1 MIIFLYGQD
10 NYRSRQK
17 LKELIEHYKKIHKTV
32 VSLKYIDVR
41 KLSFKDLEDELKH
54 INKSI
59 PILKRELECEKYLE
73 ALDMVL
79 ENTPFSRK
87 KQETFLN

>member
-1 MIIFLYGQD
+1 MRQVKHIKGAVVHLQEINDNTHCTVFISGTLVYQD
-10 NYRSRQK
+10 
-17 LKELIEHYKKIHKTV
+17 TV
-32 VSLKYIDVR
+32 PSW
-41 KLSFKDLEDELKH
+41 FLEDELKH